1 MPRYNF
7 EHDKA
12 AVNARKNLEY
22 HIKKKNT
29 IEQKFIRKTRSSA
42 ENRALHLYY
51 KNVADCL
58 VEIGYNHKYINHI
71 TGEIIEMPFTKD
83 LFKDEIWRKL
93 QIEMF
98 KIESTTGLTNP
109 MINDILEVLGMWL
122 GEKGILVKF
131 PNRIDLLIE
140 QMDKNNLN

>member
-1 MPRYNF
+1 MPRYNLAT
-7 EHDKA
+7 KQGQ
-12 AVNARKNLEY
+12 VNC
-22 HIKKKNT
+22 KKNVDYHT
-29 IEQKFIRKTRSSA
+29 EKGHIIEQKYIRKTRTSA

-71 TGEIIEMPFTKD
+71 TREIIEIPFTKD

-140 QMDKNNLN
+140 QMNKNNLN